1 MICDKCGY
9 KMTNG
14 LRCPNC
20 YHDNSDTD
28 YTPDEIVYFIDG
40 EMAAVDAKD
49 VKKAKTGHETSPG
62 KEIPLHCISSDLFA
76 HARFARNY
84 SVGIVIIILIS
95 VLLKT
100 QMFFLTTK
108 SSKIILSI
116 FIPLFVFFLLDIIL
130 SSLILLGKEW
140 VLAAYIPFA
149 IITFPLLFL
158 YEILLKRDFY
168 RSKILL
174 SSRFFI
180 NDFRDYLKYRREEK
194 ERKEIE

>member
-1 MICDKCGY
+1 
-9 KMTNG
+9 MTNG

-20 YHDNSDTD
+20 YHDISDTD
-28 YTPDEIVYFIDG
+28 YTPNEIVYFIDG

-84 SVGIVIIILIS
+84 SIGIVIIILIS
-95 VLLKT
+95 VLLTT
-100 QMFFLTTK
+100 QMLFSTTK
-108 SSKIILSI
+108 SSKILLSI

>member
-1 MICDKCGY
+1 MIFLDLLIDK
-9 KMTNG
+9 
-14 LRCPNC
+14 
-20 YHDNSDTD
+20 S
-28 YTPDEIVYFIDG
+28 
-40 EMAAVDAKD
+40 AK
-49 VKKAKTGHETSPG
+49 VLLSIC
-62 KEIPLHCISSDLFA
+62 IPLL
-76 HARFARNY
+76 
-84 SVGIVIIILIS
+84 
-95 VLLKT
+95 
-100 QMFFLTTK
+100 
-108 SSKIILSI
+108 
-116 FIPLFVFFLLDIIL
+116 VFFLLDIIL

>member
-28 YTPDEIVYFIDG
+28 YSPDDIVYYVDG
-40 EMAAVDAKD
+40 SMAAVDAKD
-49 VKKAKTGHETSPG
+49 TTKTGHETPPG
-62 KEIPLHCISSDLFA
+62 KEIPLHCISSELFA
-76 HARFARNY
+76 HARFARTY
-84 SVGIVIIILIS
+84 SIIIIIAIVFFASLMIFLDLLIDKS
-95 VLLKT
+95 AKVLL
-100 QMFFLTTK
+100 
-108 SSKIILSI
+108 SI
-116 FIPLFVFFLLDIIL
+116 CIPLLVFFLLDIIL

-149 IITFPLLFL
+149 IITFPLLLVFEL
-158 YEILLKRDFY
+158 YLRKFY

-180 NDFRDYLKYRREEK
+180 NDFRSYLKYRREEK
-194 ERKEIE
+194 EMKEME